1 MDFHAAETL
10 AGDVMKDARVPL
22 HQLYRTIALSG
33 HPDRSKA
40 QIVLEALD
48 ELSIMPW
55 LAAAGKLSGT
65 HRIQA
70 LFEAHRASKRLEER
84 VVETLRS
91 MLPGHA
97 PLPPPPILQG
107 PVEVEPPV
115 TRECDEAYLLLRRLH
130 RPDEATADAREHD
143 SFWRHTREEERDRL
157 IRLYVDTGEFQ

>member
-1 MDFHAAETL
+1 
-10 AGDVMKDARVPL
+10 VPL
-22 HQLYRTIALSG
+22 HQLYRTIAWSG
-33 HPDRSKA
+33 HSDRSKA

-84 VVETLRS
+84 VVEMLRS
-91 MLPGHA
+91 MLAGRSA
-97 PLPPPPILQG
+97 LPPPPILQG

-130 RPDEATADAREHD
+130 RPDEAAADSREYAS
-143 SFWRHTREEERDRL
+143 SFRSTREEERNRL
-157 IRLYVDTGEFQ
+157 IRLYADTGEFQ